1 VAALRAAAAALL
13 LVAGC
18 ASFVRLD
25 SARTVA
31 PGSTQWM
38 LAPSLYLNQRQ
49 ETLAGVNLDL
59 LWRIGLTD
67 RLDLGLR
74 ARITGVGGD
83 LKLALHRSSDPRAGV
98 DVAVA
103 PGIGVGHDVNWKH
116 TDGDIPAA
124 TEVTLPLIIGINL
137 GQRQLVITPQLFYQR
152 VATLP
157 DGALNT
163 GLTIAFGAVEGRGAR
178 LYPALAL
185 WKALDPKDPLGDSF
199 RHGPLSIQPVLVFRW
214 GS

>member
-13 LVAGC
+13 LAAGC
-18 ASFVRLD
+18 ASFVRVD

-49 ETLAGVNLDL
+49 ETVAGANLDL

-74 ARITGVGGD
+74 ARLTGVAAD

-98 DVAVA
+98 DVALA
-103 PGIGVGHDVNWKH
+103 PGLGVGHDVNWKH
-116 TDGDIPAA
+116 TSGDIPAA
-124 TEVTLPLIIGINL
+124 AEVTLPLIIGINL
-137 GQRQLVITPQLFYQR
+137 GGRQLVITPQLLYQR
-152 VATLP
+152 VETLP

-163 GLTIAFGAVEGRGAR
+163 GLTIAFGAIEGRGLR

-185 WKALDPKDPLGDSF
+185 WKALDPKDPLGPSL
-199 RHGPLSIQPVLVFRW
+199 RQGALAIQPALVFRW